1 MGKSFIWKKS
11 RRFFMALSAAF
22 MAGLGLF
29 PTVRTAAAAVDTV
42 CAQVKIEVKQELTL
56 ERQAF
61 DAHMRINNGLSNIS
75 LENIDIKVSFTDE
88 DGTPVPAS
96 SDPGNSEAL
105 FFIRRDSMENID
117 AVDGTGSIGPATS
130 ADIHWLIIPAPGSSN
145 GLQQGKLYNVGAKL
159 TYTIGG
165 EENVT
170 EVTPDYIFVKPLPDL
185 VIDYFLPQEVY
196 GDDAFTP
203 IVESPVPFSL
213 GVRVKNIGSGT
224 ARNLKIDSA
233 QPKIVENTQGL
244 LLGFSIEGSEVNGS
258 PATTSLLVDF
268 GNIEP
273 AAAATARWK
282 MTCTLSGRFISFDAR
297 VSHSDEL
304 GGELTSLIKQEN
316 TRTHTLVRDVLVDLP
331 GRDTVQDF
339 LALDED
345 TYRVYETDSD
355 DTGVSDQSGAS
366 TLVITNP
373 VGSRLR
379 YSVTTPV
386 TAGFMFVKLP
396 DPSGGQKVIVEA
408 LRSDGKTIRK
418 ENIWLSKTR
427 NGQGWD
433 HFINLFDVNTTG
445 VYSLML
451 DDATVMPQPPVID
464 FIPDRTGVESQGLAF
479 TVTASDPNGTVP
491 EFGVEQMPS
500 GAVLSEQGNGT
511 AVFSW
516 TPFVGQ
522 AGCYE
527 VVFTAT
533 DGALTTSRRAALII
547 NSVLDSDGDGLLD
560 TWELEKFGSLSR
572 DGSGDY
578 DGDGISD
585 LEEFLLGS
593 DPAIGDHAPTVPV
606 IESPV
611 DGSEV
616 VVLQPQLAVVNSSDE
631 DGGSLTY
638 QFELYADPG
647 YNEPVASEEGMP
659 QGVDTTSW
667 TVPVKLTEN
676 LCYYWRVRATDGYSF
691 SLWVYGTFVVNS
703 VNEPPGTFFISHPRD
718 DVLVDTVRPLLEV
731 TNSRDPDPGFLT
743 YMFEVYMDSD
753 LTIPVASV
761 AGIPAGAAGTTA
773 WRLETDLA
781 DGVTYY
787 WRAIASDELDARSE
801 TTVGAFTVDIFH
813 TSPSAPEILAPRAGV
828 EIAATDLDLK
838 VVNVSHSTAVAYFF
852 ELDVAETFDSPLKMV
867 SGAIPASPGG
877 ATVWR
882 VAGLTDNTRY
892 FWRVRVSDG
901 PADSA
906 WTVGDFFVNPVNETP
921 PVPSV
926 HNPGERAWVGELTPE
941 LTVNPIIDPDGD
953 SLTYRF
959 EVFIDEDLANL
970 VHRGV
975 STERSWS
982 VPVEMADNT
991 HYFWRVRAEDEH
1003 GALGDW
1009 TIASPFFV
1017 HTTGPN
1023 EPPNISILSPVESV
1037 ATNAASLLIRWD
1049 DSDPD
1054 SSARITLYYDN
1065 DAAGDDG
1072 ILIAENLPE
1081 DPDGEADSYSWDI
1094 SAIEGTFH
1102 LYATITDEQNSTTVH
1117 GSVPVTIDRT
1127 PPEITLSPPGGS
1139 YPTARSVTFSTDEA
1153 AEIYY
1158 TLDGSEPTTAAALYS
1173 TPIEIAASTTLKC
1186 LAMDAAGN
1194 LGPALSETYTIE
1206 PQRLA
1211 VNVGTDKGRVLS
1223 GVKVYVF
1230 TTAGSYTGKSGTT
1243 DAAGTAVFNPAD
1255 FTTGDYKFRLDYL
1268 GNRFWSAPFSL
1279 PEDLQTDVV
1288 IDEESAEVTVRFAGA
1303 EAVGVKVFL
1312 FTASGGYLGTYQIS
1326 DQHGKV
1332 SFILPIGRAYSFRT
1346 DILGSQYWSLSNTIV
1361 AGGVNQLALDAGGG
1375 RYQITL
1381 MEKAETPMP
1390 GVRLYL
1396 FNQAGSY
1403 LGQYRTTL
1411 SDGTVEFE
1419 VPAGTYKVRADYLG
1433 YQFWSDDTA
1442 VTTDTAVDFEIPH
1455 RDVGVTVNGI
1465 YQGAIDPIEG
1475 IRVYLFTEAGA
1486 YQGLYRTTDSSGR
1499 VNYHLPQK
1507 PYKVRADYLNR
1518 QYWSN
1523 AFAWDDP
1530 TLFADPVIPIA
1541 MADADI
1547 TVSGGGFPL
1556 PGKPVFV
1563 YTTTGAYLGLDQITT
1578 ADGKVHFRLPEGDY
1592 DFRADHQGNRY
1603 WSGDKSLVAHQVNPV
1618 DIPTG
1623 GGSFTV
1629 TVSRGG
1635 GVPLRGVKC
1644 YVYGAQD
1651 VYLGLSG
1658 STDAEGRV
1666 AFDLADGSYRF
1677 RIDYLG
1683 DQFWTAA
1690 AAVPDTLSID
1700 LDIPHETVEAVVQTG
1715 YGPPA
1720 GVRVY
1725 LFAENGAYL
1734 GLYRQTDLAG
1744 KAVFDL
1750 PVGCKYVFRA
1760 DILNSRYWS
1769 GLAEITGGS
1778 VNTVPILAGGGRL
1791 RAVVLERDAI
1801 PMPGVPVYLYSTDGR
1816 YLGLTLPTDAA
1827 GVAFFDV
1834 PGGNYQ
1840 LRADYLGYQF
1850 WQQDIAVSSDT
1861 DTIMTIAHNQVE
1873 VTVAGLLQDTAQGL
1887 AGLKV
1892 YLYSPTDSYLGISR
1906 TTAADG
1912 KAVFDLP
1919 QKDYKVRVDY
1929 LGSRHFSGLFNWQNV
1944 SVAIPMADA
1953 AITVTGGGF
1962 PQAGQ
1967 ILYVYSEVGTYLGL
1981 SQATDSD
1988 GKVTFRLP
1996 TGFYNFRVD
2005 HQGSQFWSGLQ
2016 VIETGCANTIV
2027 ISVGGGSFAFAV
2039 EKSADLPLAGAKC
2052 YAFTSDGIYLGLQG
2066 ATNDFGQ
2073 VFFDL
2078 ADGVVKFRVDHMGYQ
2093 FWSEEY
2099 NTGTTLAG
2107 AFDLGQQDVTITI
2120 EGRYLNTAPLEG
2132 LTVYLFTPAGAYL
2145 GQHAVSDGNGQV
2157 HFSLPNQ
2164 DYQVR
2169 VDTLGNQFWSNVFQQ
2184 AGTTITIPQGQ
2195 AIVQVLRNGAAVQGA
2210 KIYLFDNSGAY
2221 LGRVVTTEADG
2232 RAGFILPSRAFKF
2245 RVNEGADQIWSDI
2258 VAVPA
2263 GASVEA
2269 TVDLD

>member
-1 MGKSFIWKKS
+1 MGKSFIGKKS
-11 RRFFMALSAAF
+11 RRFFVSLSAAF
-22 MAGLGLF
+22 MAGLVLF
-29 PTVRTAAAAVDTV
+29 PSVRPAAAEVDTV

-61 DAHMRINNGLSNIS
+61 DAHMRINNGLSHIS

-96 SDPGNSEAL
+96 SDPDNSEAL
-105 FFIRRDSMENID
+105 FFIRRESMENLD
-117 AVDGTGSIGPATS
+117 AEDGSGSIGPATS
-130 ADIHWLIIPAPGSSN
+130 ADIHWLIIPATGSSN
-145 GLQQGKLYNVGAKL
+145 GLQQGKLYYVGAKL

-185 VIDYFLPQEVY
+185 ALDYFLTREVY

-203 IVESPVPFSL
+203 IVETPVPFSL

-233 QPKIVENTQGL
+233 QPRIVENTQGL
-244 LLGFSIEGSEVNGS
+244 LIGFAIDGSEVNGS
-258 PATTSLLVDF
+258 PATASLLVDF

-273 AAAATARWK
+273 ATAATARWT
-282 MTCTLSGRFISFDAR
+282 MTCTLSGQFISFDAR

-316 TRTHTLVRDVLVDLP
+316 TRTHTLVHDVLVDLP
-331 GRDTVQDF
+331 GRDTARDF

-345 TYRVYETDSD
+345 VYRVYDTDSA
-355 DTGVSDQSGAS
+355 DTEVLDQSDAS
-366 TLVITNP
+366 TLAFANL

-379 YSVTTPV
+379 YALTTPA
-386 TAGFMFVKLP
+386 TEGFMLVKLP
-396 DPSGGQKVIVEA
+396 DPNGGQKVIVEA
-408 LRSDGKTIRK
+408 VRSDGKTIKK

-451 DDATVMPQPPVID
+451 DDSTVLPQPPVID

-491 EFGVEQMPS
+491 VLGVEQMPA

-522 AGCYE
+522 AGRYE

-533 DGALTTSRRAALII
+533 DGVLTTSRRTALII

-585 LEEFLLGS
+585 IEEFLLGS
-593 DPAIGDHAPTVPV
+593 DPAIGDHAPTLPV

-616 VVLQPQLAVVNSSDE
+616 VVLQPQLVVVNSSDE
-631 DGGSLTY
+631 DGDSLTY
-638 QFELYADPG
+638 QFELYSDPV
-647 YNEPVASEEGMP
+647 YSEPVASEEGVP
-659 QGVDTTSW
+659 QGADTTSW
-667 TVPVKLTEN
+667 TVPVELAEN
-676 LCYYWRVRATDGYSF
+676 LRYYWRVRATDGYSF

-703 VNEPPGTFFISHPRD
+703 ANEPPGAFFICHPRD
-718 DVLVDTVRPLLEV
+718 GVLVDTVRPLLEV

-743 YMFEVYMDSD
+743 YGFEVYAVSD

-761 AGIPAGAAGTTA
+761 TGIPAGASGITS
-773 WRLETDLA
+773 WRLETDLT

-787 WRAIASDELDARSE
+787 WRAIASDELDVRSE
-801 TTVGAFTVDIFH
+801 TAVGAFTVDIFH
-813 TSPSAPEILAPRAGV
+813 PSPSAPEIVAPLAGV
-828 EIAATDLDLK
+828 EIAVTDLDLT
-838 VVNVSHSTAVAYFF
+838 VVNVSHSTSVAYFF
-852 ELDVAETFDSPLKMV
+852 ELDVAETFDSSSKMI
-867 SGAIPASPGG
+867 SEAIPAGPGG
-877 ATVWR
+877 TTTWR
-882 VAGLTDNTRY
+882 VAPLTDNTRY
-892 FWRVRVSDG
+892 LWRVRVGDG
-901 PADSA
+901 EADSA
-906 WTVGDFFVNPVNETP
+906 WTTGDFFVSAVNKTP
-921 PVPSV
+921 PAPTV
-926 HNPGERAWVGELTPE
+926 HNPGDRAWVGGLTPE

-953 SLTYRF
+953 SITYWF
-959 EVFIDEDLANL
+959 EVFNDEDLVNL
-970 VHRGV
+970 VCQGV
-975 STERSWS
+975 STAYSWS
-982 VPVEMADNT
+982 VPVELDDNT
-991 HYFWRVRAEDEH
+991 HYFWRARAEDEH
-1003 GALGDW
+1003 GALGNW

-1017 HTTGPN
+1017 HTTGRN
-1023 EPPNISILSPVESV
+1023 EAPNISIFSPAESV

-1054 SSARITLYYDN
+1054 SSARIALYYDN
-1065 DAAGDDG
+1065 DAAGADG
-1072 ILIAENLPE
+1072 ILIAENLAE
-1081 DPDGEADSYSWDI
+1081 DPDGGADIYSWDI
-1094 SAIEGTFH
+1094 TAIEGTFH
-1102 LYATITDEQNSTTVH
+1102 LYATITDEQNSTTVY

-1139 YPTARSVTFSTDEA
+1139 YPTPRSVTLSTGET

-1186 LAMDAAGN
+1186 LAVDAAGN
-1194 LGPALSETYTIE
+1194 IGPVLYETYTID
-1206 PQRLA
+1206 PHRLA
-1211 VNVGTDKGRVLS
+1211 VNVGSDKGRVLS

-1230 TTAGSYTGKSGTT
+1230 STAGSYTGKAGTT
-1243 DAAGTAVFNPAD
+1243 DADGTAVFNPDD
-1255 FTTGDYKFRLDYL
+1255 FSAGDYKFRLDYL

-1288 IDEESAEVTVRFAGA
+1288 ISEETAEVTVRFAGA
-1303 EAVGVKVFL
+1303 EAEGFKVYL
-1312 FTASGGYLGTYQIS
+1312 FTASGGYLGTYQIT

-1332 SFILPIGRAYSFRT
+1332 SFILPTGIDYSFRT

-1375 RYQITL
+1375 RYKITL

-1396 FNQAGSY
+1396 FNQVGSY
-1403 LGQYRTTL
+1403 LGLYRTTL

-1419 VPAGTYKVRADYLG
+1419 VPDGTYKVRADYLG
-1433 YQFWSDDTA
+1433 YQFWSDITA
-1442 VTTDTAVDFEIPH
+1442 VKTDTAVAFEIPH
-1455 RDVGVTVNGI
+1455 RDVAITVNGI
-1465 YQGAIDPIEG
+1465 YQGAVDPLGG
-1475 IRVYLFTEAGA
+1475 IRAYLFTETGV

-1499 VNYHLPQK
+1499 VSYNLPQK
-1507 PYKVRADYLNR
+1507 PYKVRADYLSR
-1518 QYWSN
+1518 QYWSD

-1530 TLFADPVIPIA
+1530 TLFAGPLIPIA

-1547 TVSGGGFPL
+1547 SVTGGGFPL
-1556 PGKPVFV
+1556 AGKPVYVF
-1563 YTTTGAYLGLDQITT
+1563 TTTGAYLGLNQTTT
-1578 ADGKVHFRLPEGDY
+1578 ADGQVHFRLPEGDY
-1592 DFRADHQGNRY
+1592 NFRADHEGNHF
-1603 WSGDKSLVAHQVNPV
+1603 WSGNKPLVAHQVNPV
-1618 DIPTG
+1618 DISAG

-1635 GVPLRGVKC
+1635 GVPLSGVKC
-1644 YVYGAQD
+1644 YVFGVQD
-1651 VYLGLSG
+1651 TYLGLYG

-1683 DQFWTAA
+1683 EQFWTAA
-1690 AAVPDTLSID
+1690 VTVPDTLLIGI
-1700 LDIPHETVEAVVQTG
+1700 DIPHETVEAVVQTG
-1715 YGPPA
+1715 YGPPE
-1720 GVRVY
+1720 GVCVY
-1725 LFAENGAYL
+1725 LFAESGAYL
-1734 GLYRQTDLAG
+1734 GLNRQTDAAG
-1744 KAVFDL
+1744 KAVFNL
-1750 PVGCKYVFRA
+1750 PVGRKYTFRA
-1760 DILNSRYWS
+1760 DILESQYWS
-1769 GLAEITGGS
+1769 GLTEITGGS
-1778 VNTVPILAGGGRL
+1778 INTASILAGGGRL
-1791 RAVVLERDAI
+1791 RAVLQEGDAM
-1801 PMPGVPVYLYSTDGR
+1801 PLPGVPVYLYSTDGR
-1816 YLGLTLPTDAA
+1816 YLGLTLLTDAA
-1827 GVAFFDV
+1827 GMAFFDV
-1834 PGGNYQ
+1834 PDGNYR
-1840 LRADYLGYQF
+1840 LRANYLGYQF
-1850 WQQDIAVSSDT
+1850 WQQDIAVASDT
-1861 DTIMTIAHNQVE
+1861 DAILTIAHNQVE
-1873 VTVAGLLQDTAQGL
+1873 VTAAGQLQDTVQGL

-1906 TTAADG
+1906 TTDADG

-1929 LGSRHFSGLFNWQNV
+1929 LGSRHFSGLFNWQNA
-1944 SVAIPMADA
+1944 SIAIPMADA

-1962 PQAGQ
+1962 PQEGK
-1967 ILYVYSEVGTYLGL
+1967 ILYVYSEAGTYLGL

-1996 TGFYNFRVD
+1996 AGSYNFRVD

-2016 VIETGCANTIV
+2016 VIETGYANTIV
-2027 ISVGGGSFAFAV
+2027 ISVGGGSFTFSV
-2039 EKSADLPLAGAKC
+2039 EKSADVPLAGAKC
-2052 YAFTSDGIYLGLQG
+2052 YVFNSGGIYLGLQG
-2066 ATNDFGQ
+2066 ATNDLGQ

-2078 ADGVVKFRVDHMGYQ
+2078 AEGVVKFRVDHMGNQ

-2099 NTGTTLAG
+2099 NTGITSAGTLY
-2107 AFDLGQQDVTITI
+2107 LGQQDVTITV
-2120 EGRYLNTAPLEG
+2120 EGRYLSTAPLEG
-2132 LTVYLFTPAGAYL
+2132 LKVYLFTPAGAYL
-2145 GQHAVSDGNGQV
+2145 GQHAITDGNGQV

-2184 AGTTITIPQGQ
+2184 AGTNVSIPQGQ
-2195 AIVQVLRNGAAVQGA
+2195 AIVQALRAGAAIEGA
-2210 KIYLFDNSGAY
+2210 KVYLFSESGVY
-2221 LGRVVTTEADG
+2221 LGWMESTEADG
-2232 RAGFILPSRAFKF
+2232 RAEFILPSRTFKF
-2245 RVNEGADQIWSDI
+2245 RVNEGADQIWSDV
-2258 VAVPA
+2258 VALPSGETIEV
-2263 GASVEA
+2263 
-2269 TVDLD
+2269 TVNLE